1 MKRVL
6 KQFCNIFSARKIVIK
21 TNRSRYH
28 LYDGIC
34 LYMVEI
40 KAEKGTDHME
50 QLYTCWGENLDR
62 DHVLMEYPRPLLVRD
77 SYLNLNGY
85 WDYTFTKEY
94 KQPERYDGKI
104 LVPFSP
110 EAVLSGVNRQL
121 QPDEY
126 LWYHRVITE
135 EELEELGKNELFS
148 AENSSEQNGSK
159 QDALKSCNQEDSK
172 GNENDST
179 EIRKKRVLLHFGAVD
194 QACRVFVNGKN
205 AGAHTGGYLPFELDI
220 TEYLHAGENE
230 LLVAVKDLSDT
241 SYHARGK
248 QKLKS
253 GGMFYTAQS
262 GIWQTVW
269 MECVT
274 QQYIRSVE
282 TKPDLE
288 KGVIKIKVNTDT
300 AKHSDTK
307 RENSDKE
314 ITNTEEELKSS
325 GTEEKDR
332 DVRTKYI
339 SNRNENI
346 STGVAGIIIEIQEP
360 KIYKE
365 PMRMPQDVLDKQT
378 EEQREDESC
387 ESDNQS
393 EYTDR
398 AILQTATG
406 VSDTWIEIPLK
417 TLKLWNCET
426 PYLYYFTVTMGE
438 DQIVS
443 YFAMREFSLIK
454 RKEVPRICLNGEIQ
468 FQNGV
473 LDQGYWPD
481 GLYTAPSD
489 EAFIFDLEEMK
500 KTGFNMVR
508 KHLKIEPQRW
518 YYHCDRLGMVVWQDM
533 VNGGSYY
540 KHWFVTYL
548 ATLMSWMK
556 ISMRDIYPKLLSRE
570 TRAGR
575 HEFVREMKE
584 TVQLLKRHPSI
595 AAWVIFNEG
604 WGQFQTEDMTRILR
618 EEDPDRLIDQASGWF
633 DQGGGDFSS
642 LHNYFFKLFIRTE
655 EKRASVLSEFG
666 GYSCRVEGH
675 STCPK
680 LYGYG
685 ICKNEKDLNR
695 RYQDRG
701 KKMRGLIPEGLCA
714 SVYTQ
719 WSDIEEEVNGVYTY
733 DRKVRKIKESID

>member
-1 MKRVL
+1 MTRCVTVYRSPVNSKIIIKNKRG
-6 KQFCNIFSARKIVIK
+6 
-21 TNRSRYH
+21 RYH

-62 DHVLMEYPRPLLVRD
+62 DYVLMEYPRPLLVRE

-85 WDYTFTKEY
+85 WDYAFTKEY
-94 KQPERYDGKI
+94 KQPERYEGKT

-135 EELEELGKNELFS
+135 EELGELGKNELFS
-148 AENSSEQNGSK
+148 AGNLREQNVSK
-159 QDALKSCNQEDSK
+159 QDTLENCNQKASQRNGKDSVK
-172 GNENDST
+172 
-179 EIRKKRVLLHFGAVD
+179 IRKKRILLHFGAVD

-269 MECVT
+269 MECVP
-274 QQYIRSVE
+274 QQYIRCVE

-288 KGVIKIKVNTDT
+288 KGVIKIKVNTG
-300 AKHSDTK
+300 KHS
-307 RENSDKE
+307 
-314 ITNTEEELKSS
+314 EE
-325 GTEEKDR
+325 
-332 DVRTKYI
+332 VM
-339 SNRNENI
+339 
-346 STGVAGIIIEIQEP
+346 IEIREP
-360 KIYKE
+360 EIYKDS
-365 PMRMPQDVLDKQT
+365 MRMPQDVV
-378 EEQREDESC
+378 ESMAIFQR
-387 ESDNQS
+387 
-393 EYTDR
+393 
-398 AILQTATG
+398 ATG

-417 TLKLWNCET
+417 TFKLWNCET
-426 PYLYYFTVTMGE
+426 PYLYYFTVTIGE

-454 RKEVPRICLNGEIQ
+454 QKEVPRICLNGEVQ

-533 VNGGSYY
+533 VNGGSSY

-556 ISMRDIYPKLLSRE
+556 ISMRDIYPRLLSRE

-584 TVQLLKRHPSI
+584 NVQLLKGHPSI

-666 GYSCRVEGH
+666 GYSYRVEGH
-675 STCPK
+675 SACPK

-695 RYQDRG
+695 RYQDRV

>member
-1 MKRVL
+1 
-6 KQFCNIFSARKIVIK
+6 
-21 TNRSRYH
+21 
-28 LYDGIC
+28 
-34 LYMVEI
+34 
-40 KAEKGTDHME
+40 ME

-85 WDYTFTKEY
+85 WDYAFTKEY
-94 KQPERYDGKI
+94 KQPERYEGKI
-104 LVPFSP
+104 VVPFSP

-126 LWYHRVITE
+126 LWYHKVITE
-135 EELEELGKNELFS
+135 EKLEELGKNELFS
-148 AENSSEQNGSK
+148 VENLSEQNGSK

-179 EIRKKRVLLHFGAVD
+179 EIKRVLLHFGAVD
-194 QACRVFVNGKN
+194 QACRVFVNGEN

-269 MECVT
+269 MECVP
-274 QQYIRSVE
+274 QRYIHSVE

-288 KGVIKIKVNTDT
+288 KGVIKIKVNTG
-300 AKHSDTK
+300 KHS
-307 RENSDKE
+307 KE
-314 ITNTEEELKSS
+314 
-325 GTEEKDR
+325 
-332 DVRTKYI
+332 VM
-339 SNRNENI
+339 
-346 STGVAGIIIEIQEP
+346 IEIREP
-360 KIYKE
+360 EIYKDS
-365 PMRMPQDVLDKQT
+365 MRMPQDVV
-378 EEQREDESC
+378 ESMAIFQR
-387 ESDNQS
+387 
-393 EYTDR
+393 
-398 AILQTATG
+398 ATG

-417 TLKLWNCET
+417 TFKLWNCET

-454 RKEVPRICLNGEIQ
+454 QKEVPRICLNGEVQ

-533 VNGGSYY
+533 VNGGSCY

-584 TVQLLKRHPSI
+584 TVQLLKGHPSI

-666 GYSCRVEGH
+666 GYSYRVEGH
-675 STCPK
+675 SACPK

-685 ICKNEKDLNR
+685 ICRNEKDLNR